1 MAWKPRFRKS
11 GYPSAEAFRQHQVAP
26 ASIPSATARAVT
38 AVPNPRRRK
47 NGWVATLRITLNW
60 PAVTLRAVVTGC
72 PLTSP
77 T

>member
-1 MAWKPRFRKS
+1 MAGKPRFRKS
-11 GYPSAEAFRQHQVAP
+11 GYPSAEVFRQHQTAP

-38 AVPNPRRRK
+38 AVPNPRRWK
-47 NGWVATLRITLNW
+47 NGWVATLRITLNSS
-60 PAVTLRAVVTGC
+60 AVTLRAVATGC